1 MNIKEISD
9 EIKMRPLKPVI
20 AQGSSGPVIIWVTD
34 AVLAAIV
41 SVPEED
47 RRLPEIHPEQKCKTR
62 ID

>member
-1 MNIKEISD
+1 MNTQEIMND
-9 EIKMRPLKPVI
+9 IKMRPLKPII
-20 AQGSSGPVIIWVTD
+20 AQGSSGPVIIWVTP
-34 AVLAAIV
+34 AVKAAID